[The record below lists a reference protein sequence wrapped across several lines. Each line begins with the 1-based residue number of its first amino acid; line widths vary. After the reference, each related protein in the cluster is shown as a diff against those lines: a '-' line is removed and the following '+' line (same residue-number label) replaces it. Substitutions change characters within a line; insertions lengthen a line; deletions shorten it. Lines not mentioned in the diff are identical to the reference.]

1 MKWSWHGCDVHSSWL
16 LRSRNALTW
25 ALTSFPAQHFT
36 WCYSNLLYESYLPML
51 HIRVCWR
58 SELQSRACRRPSVIR
73 SDLLTWYW
81 QIIWEVLLC
90 SAMISILV
98 TQSVN
103 ELGVVNPGLLER
115 LDRWAMLRHQERSE
129 GMRRHQE
136 ETAGRR
142 SLRHALW
149 MQISRSLSLVGCA
162 TW

>member
-1 MKWSWHGCDVHSSWL
+1 
-16 LRSRNALTW
+16 
-25 ALTSFPAQHFT
+25 
-36 WCYSNLLYESYLPML
+36 
-51 HIRVCWR
+51 
-58 SELQSRACRRPSVIR
+58 
-73 SDLLTWYW
+73 
-81 QIIWEVLLC
+81 
-90 SAMISILV
+90 MISILV

-129 GMRRHQE
+129 GIRRHQE

-162 TW
+162 T